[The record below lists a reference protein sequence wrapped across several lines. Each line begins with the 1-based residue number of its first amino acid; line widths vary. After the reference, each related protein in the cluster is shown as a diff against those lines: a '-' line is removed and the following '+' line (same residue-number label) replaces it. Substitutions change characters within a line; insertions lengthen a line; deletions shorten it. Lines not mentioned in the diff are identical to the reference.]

1 MTHEWIYTGS
11 QEAVQWYL
19 LSGAKG
25 FWNLGW
31 SLVTN
36 EGLYRLSG
44 CCLMVFESEWYY
56 YY

>member
-1 MTHEWIYTGS
+1 MSGYIQALRRRFNGI
-11 QEAVQWYL
+11 